1 MKKQIKIL
9 IADDHALVR
18 SGIITLLKTEKE
30 FNILGEAC
38 DGEAVIDEVRKLKPD
53 VVLMDISMPKQSGL
67 EAAAIIRKK
76 FSSTRVLILTMH
88 DNEEYAYQ
96 IWNSGAGGYIL
107 KNSDKTELIAAI
119 KGVAGGQRFFSRTL
133 SDKLAD
139 YNRRRPKPAG
149 DPALLTKREREIV
162 KLIADGMTNQEIAE
176 RLFISPR
183 TVDTHRSN
191 IMQKLD
197 IKNTAALVRFAL
209 ESGIITPK

>member
-1 MKKQIKIL
+1 MKNQIKIL

-18 SGIITLLKTEKE
+18 SGIITLLKSEKE
-30 FNILGEAC
+30 FTIVGEAC
-38 DGEAVIDEVRKLKPD
+38 DGEAAVDQVQNLNPD
-53 VVLMDISMPKQSGL
+53 IVLMDISMPKQSGL

-76 FSSTRVLILTMH
+76 FPSTRVLILTMH

-107 KNSDKTELIAAI
+107 KNSDKSELITAI
-119 KGVAGGQRFFSRTL
+119 KEVVGGRRFFSRTL
-133 SDKLAD
+133 SDKMVD
-139 YNRRRPKPAG
+139 YYKRRPKPAG
-149 DPALLTKREREIV
+149 DPAILTKREREII
-162 KLIADGMTNQEIAE
+162 KLIADGMTNQEIAD

-197 IKNTAALVRFAL
+197 VKNTAALVRFAL
-209 ESGIITPK
+209 EKGIITPK